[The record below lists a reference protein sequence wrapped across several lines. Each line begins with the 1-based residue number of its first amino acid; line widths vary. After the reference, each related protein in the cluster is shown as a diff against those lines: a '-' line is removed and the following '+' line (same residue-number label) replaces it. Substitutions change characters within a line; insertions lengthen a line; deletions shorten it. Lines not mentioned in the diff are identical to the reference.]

1 VLTTFCKRR
10 PVACDLFFKYILI
23 STFVLLGINLQ
34 RTMTLHQHTIMLI
47 DDDEDDRD
55 IFAIALKTASPDAVL
70 ITAPNG
76 PDALQKL
83 DDGAQPGFIFI
94 DLNMPYM
101 HGNVCLEQIK
111 ALPLFKDIPA
121 IIYTTSS
128 NQQDAENT
136 KKAGAS
142 HFLVKPTS
150 LSVLSETLVSI
161 IERTE
166 QKYFIEA

>member
-1 VLTTFCKRR
+1 MALYPQT
-10 PVACDLFFKYILI
+10 IL
-23 STFVLLGINLQ
+23 
-34 RTMTLHQHTIMLI
+34 LI

-55 IFAIALKTASPDAVL
+55 IFAIALKTASPNAVL

-83 DDGAQPGFIFI
+83 KSGAQPGFIFI

-101 HGNVCLEQIK
+101 QGNKCLAEIK
-111 ALPLFKDIPA
+111 AMPGFKNTPA

-128 NQQDAENT
+128 NRQDAEETRN
-136 KKAGAS
+136 AGAA

-150 LSVLSETLVSI
+150 LSVLAATLQGI
-161 IERTE
+161 IAGTE

>member
-1 VLTTFCKRR
+1 MAPHPQT
-10 PVACDLFFKYILI
+10 IL
-23 STFVLLGINLQ
+23 
-34 RTMTLHQHTIMLI
+34 LI

-55 IFAIALKTASPDAVL
+55 IFAIALKTASPNAVL

-83 DDGAQPGFIFI
+83 KSGAQPGFIFI

-101 HGNVCLEQIK
+101 QGNKCLEEIK
-111 ALPLFKDIPA
+111 AMPAFKDTPA

-128 NQQDAENT
+128 NRQDAEETRN
-136 KKAGAS
+136 AGAA

-150 LSVLSETLVSI
+150 LSVLSATLEGI
-161 IERTE
+161 IAGTE
-166 QKYFIEA
+166 EKYFIEA